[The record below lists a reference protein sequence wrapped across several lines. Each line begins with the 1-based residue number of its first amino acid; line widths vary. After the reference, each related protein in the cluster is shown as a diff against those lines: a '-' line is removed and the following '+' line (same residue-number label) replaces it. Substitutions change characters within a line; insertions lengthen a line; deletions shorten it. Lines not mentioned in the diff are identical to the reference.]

1 MSLRNVMLAVLVALS
16 LLGAGSAVFAADVQM
31 TGSTTVLPIAQAVA
45 EALAGTYEIEV
56 SGGGSSVGV
65 AALIDGTT
73 DIADHSRPIKASEFE
88 KAVANGVFPFSFH
101 VAQDAIAVVVN
112 PVNPVSGITVAQLK
126 EIYLG
131 KIVNWKELGGDD
143 APIVVVSRDSSSG
156 TFDTWKHI
164 IMNSEGILPSA
175 IYTTSNADVAGE
187 VVNNPNAIGYIGLGY
202 LQPGLK
208 ALIVDGVT
216 PTVESAIS
224 GEYPITRP
232 LFMSTNGYPSGVT
245 LEVIRFIL
253 SEEGQQI
260 VVSMGYAPI
269 RALCSGS

>member
-1 MSLRNVMLAVLVALS
+1 MLAVLVALS

-112 PVNPVSGITVAQLK
+112 PVNPVSGITVTQLK